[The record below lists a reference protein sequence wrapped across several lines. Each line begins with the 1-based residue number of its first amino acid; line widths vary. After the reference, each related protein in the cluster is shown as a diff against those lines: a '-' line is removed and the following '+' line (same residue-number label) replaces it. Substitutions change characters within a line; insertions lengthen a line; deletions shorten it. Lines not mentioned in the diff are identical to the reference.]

1 MSLVIE
7 FNTDTRYCRQNVSQ
21 MYLTQG
27 IQITKTNYKKEQG
40 LKNKGYNSLFF
51 FNIYEKMLIISQLAA
66 IHIIF
71 AYKNNLLKPTTCLV
85 CVPGCCSY
93 RLWP

>member
-1 MSLVIE
+1 
-7 FNTDTRYCRQNVSQ
+7 
-21 MYLTQG
+21 MYLAQG
-27 IQITKTNYKKEQG
+27 IKITKTNYKKEQG
-40 LKNKGYNSLFF
+40 LKNKGCNSLF

-66 IHIIF
+66 INIIC
-71 AYKNNLLKPTTCLV
+71 ADKNNLLKATTCLV